1 MRLLF
6 YTKLGLVLSVLS
18 ILAGAFVRA
27 TGSGDGCGATWP
39 TCKGKIIP
47 TLADT
52 SEIIEFS
59 HRSVSGVLLIV
70 TLYIFIN
77 SRKLEKN
84 SIARTAVNYLTF
96 FVLFEALIGAVIV
109 VFEWVGLNSSLPRII
124 AVPIHLVNTFGLL
137 ASYVILYKILE
148 NKLDSIKNL
157 WDRNFIIISIF
168 FLLTGATGSITA
180 LADVLYPSASFYEG
194 FMDDFDK
201 TSELLTRLRIFH
213 PIVSTILS
221 IGLYIESKQ
230 LQERFNINTNFLKF
244 LIFAAIFLGVTNVL
258 SNIVLF
264 LSIFHLAMADLLWIT
279 YIYVSCLLYTSP
291 SPRDRQKSRMPS
303 SA

>member
-39 TCKGKIIP
+39 TCKGRIIP
-47 TLADT
+47 SLSDT

-59 HRSVSGVLLIV
+59 HRGISGILLIV
-70 TLYIFIN
+70 TLYIYVN
-77 SRKLEKN
+77 SRKLEKG
-84 SIARTAVNYLTF
+84 SIARRAANYLTF

-109 VFEWVGLNSSLPRII
+109 IFEWVGLNSSFPRIV

-137 ASYVILYKILE
+137 ASYVILFKILE

-157 WDRNFIIISIF
+157 WDRNFIIISIL

-180 LADVLYPSASFYEG
+180 LADVLYPSASFIEG
-194 FMDDFDK
+194 FLDDFDR
-201 TSELLTRLRIFH
+201 TSEVLTRLRIFH
-213 PIVSTILS
+213 PVVSTILS
-221 IGLYIESKQ
+221 IALYIESKQ
-230 LQERFNINTNFLKF
+230 LQKRFDINTNFLKF
-244 LIFAAIFLGVTNVL
+244 LIFAAVFLGVANVL

-264 LSIFHLAMADLLWIT
+264 LSIFHLALADLLWIT
-279 YIYVSCLLYTSP
+279 YILSLIHI
-291 SPRDRQKSRMPS
+291 
-303 SA
+303 